1 MIQMGR
7 MIKTNVGEMPIEDY
21 RDIKA
26 CQLGFDDYEDMYKRG
41 YRFGDDTDYT
51 DEELEQ
57 KRR

>member
-1 MIQMGR
+1 MGR

-26 CQLGFDDYEDMYKRG
+26 CQLGFEDYEDMYEQG

-51 DEELEQ
+51 DEELNSR
-57 KRR
+57 K

>member
-1 MIQMGR
+1 MGR

-26 CQLGFDDYEDMYKRG
+26 CQLGFDDYEDMYKQG

-51 DEELEQ
+51 DEELNSR
-57 KRR
+57 K